1 MDSVSTEVDGKIG
14 PVNVG
19 ILNFL
24 YWLLFKGWTS
34 LNKTVFVKKN
44 MNTERGRV
52 NVKIRVL
59 LYWDKS

>member
-24 YWLLFKGWTS
+24 YWLLFEGWTS

-44 MNTERGRV
+44 MNTESEYGEC
-52 NVKIRVL
+52 
-59 LYWDKS
+59 